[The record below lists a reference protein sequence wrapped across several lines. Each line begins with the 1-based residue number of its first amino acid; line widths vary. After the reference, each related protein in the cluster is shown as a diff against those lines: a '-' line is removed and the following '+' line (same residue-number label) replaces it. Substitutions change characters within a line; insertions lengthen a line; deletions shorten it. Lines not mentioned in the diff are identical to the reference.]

1 MQLKNRLFFSIAYYL
16 CKSSHFSVF
25 VQNICAI
32 WSYFHRI
39 SQPALMPHASP
50 WVAFQQVNDLQAVF
64 LFHTPVPNDAFL
76 TSPALFFHVQALFCR
91 KQACFDMRVP
101 YVGTTMTRRGAFQ
114 NDSTPFVLLLK
125 FLWDIMNLYRISL
138 SLCPYSGVLS
148 FRRVRCKK
156 QIKAA
161 HAL

>member
-32 WSYFHRI
+32 WSCFHRF
-39 SQPALMPHASP
+39 SRLALLPHAFLR
-50 WVAFQQVNDLQAVF
+50 VAFQQVNNLQAAF

-125 FLWDIMNLYRISL
+125 FLWDILNLYRISL

-148 FRRVRCKK
+148 FRRVICKK